1 MNEAL
6 ELLQILEAFRLL
18 HEKRGLAI
26 DNDMVIKCC
35 QSYIA
40 QYFKVP
46 SFEYWQDQIQKDM
59 NKSGSIQVLQ
69 DQLDKCSSKHSS
81 DKIYIVIMD
90 WAYEGDCGMEILLT
104 TKNEETACKIFKEK
118 VESEKLDSWIADPT
132 ALIIHETDRVFLA
145 YLKYESYL
153 NVHTHI
159 RILVETLE

>member
-1 MNEAL
+1 MNEAF

-18 HEKRGLAI
+18 HEKCDLAI

-46 SFEYWQDQIQKDM
+46 SFEYWQEQIQKGL
-59 NKSGSIQVLQ
+59 NKNGSIQILQ
-69 DQLDKCSSKHSS
+69 DQLDRCCDKHSS
-81 DKIYIVIMD
+81 DRVFIVIMD
-90 WAYEGDCGMEILLT
+90 WAYEGDSGVEVLLT

-132 ALIIHETDRVFLA
+132 ALVIHETDHVFLA
-145 YLKYESYL
+145 YLKYESYQ

-159 RILVETLE
+159 EIHEEVLK

>member
-1 MNEAL
+1 MNGAL

-46 SFEYWQDQIQKDM
+46 SFEYWQKQIQKDM

-69 DQLDKCSSKHSS
+69 DQLDKCCNRHSN
-81 DKIYIVIMD
+81 DKIFIVIMD
-90 WAYEGDCGMEILLT
+90 WAEFGNPGVEVILT
-104 TKNEETACKIFKEK
+104 TKNEELAYKIFKEN
-118 VESEKLDSWIADPT
+118 VESEKLNSWIADST
-132 ALIIHETDRVFLA
+132 DLVIHETDHEFLA
-145 YLKYESYL
+145 YLKYESYQ

-159 RILVETLE
+159 EIYEEVLK